1 MMIIG
6 ITGGIG
12 SGKST
17 VVKLFA
23 SFPKTAIYIADLEAK
38 KLMNSS
44 QLIKE
49 QLIQE
54 FGNNVF
60 INGIL
65 QKEFLASVVFKHP
78 EKLAKLN
85 AIVHPEIR
93 KHFLDFIQNNQDK
106 SFIIYENAILFESNS
121 NEICDKIITVF
132 SSLETRIQRVMQ
144 RDQVLKEAVLD
155 RIKNQL
161 SEEIKLLQSH
171 YVIYNENLVE
181 TENQVNKIFNILTNN
196 SF

>member
-1 MMIIG
+1 MIIG

-17 VVKLFA
+17 VVKLFE

-65 QKEFLASVVFKHP
+65 QKEFLASVVFKYP

-85 AIVHPEIR
+85 AIVHPEVR

-106 SFIIYENAILFESNS
+106 SLIIYENAILFESKS
-121 NEICDKIITVF
+121 NEICNKIITVF

-181 TENQVNKIFNILTNN
+181 TENQVNKIFNILTDN